1 MHQSVFIE
9 QNRAALKSMII
20 QAEHGVEQAEIPE
33 IEETKESKEPKDEE
47 MIATEVA

>member
-1 MHQSVFIE
+1 
-9 QNRAALKSMII
+9 MII